1 MEVIIQ
7 KDSQTAA
14 RLVALIIE
22 KQVRSNPYSVLGL
35 ATGRTMELVYELLVD
50 GHQTRGTDYS
60 LVRTFN
66 LDEYVG
72 LPADNANSYRSYMNL
87 RLFDKINIDIRN
99 TFIPNGMAEDLQAE
113 CSRYE
118 RQIKHVGGIDMQLLG
133 IGQDGHIG
141 FNEPLSA
148 LRSITRVKALTPD
161 TIRQNGP
168 LFGNPD
174 YVPRRAITMGVG
186 TILETS
192 RCLMLVTGEGKS
204 DILHKAIEGPICSMV
219 TASALQLHPHC
230 TIICDEAAASDL
242 EGGDYYR
249 WIFMNE
255 PEWEDYRDL
264 G

>member
-7 KDSQTAA
+7 KDTQAAA
-14 RLVALIIE
+14 RLVALMIE
-22 KQVRSNPYSVLGL
+22 KQVRFNPYSILGL
-35 ATGRTMELVYELLVD
+35 ATGRTMEIVYAMLAD
-50 GHQTRGTDYS
+50 GHKVRGTDFS

-72 LPADNANSYRSYMNL
+72 LPAENENSYRSYMNR
-87 RLFDKINIDIRN
+87 RLFGKINIDIRN
-99 TFIPNGMAEDLQAE
+99 TFIPNGMAEDLHEE

-148 LRSITRVKALTPD
+148 LRSITRVKALTPE
-161 TIRQNGP
+161 TIQQNGP
-168 LFGNPD
+168 LFGGFD
-174 YVPRRAITMGVG
+174 LVPRRAITMGVG
-186 TILETS
+186 TILETT
-192 RCLMLVTGEGKS
+192 RCLMLVTGGSKAN
-204 DILHKAIEGPICSMV
+204 ILRKAIEGPISSMV

-230 TIICDEAAASDL
+230 TVICDEAAAADL

-255 PEWEDYRDL
+255 PEWEDYRNL
-264 G
+264 C